1 MGRIL
6 AIDYGRKRC
15 GIAVSDPLKIIAN
28 GLKTVATHDLDAFF
42 ELYFKEEKVDLVVM
56 GLPRQLNNE
65 PSEAMRYIEPY
76 VRKFK
81 KKYPDI
87 PLVYSDERFTSVLA
101 HRAMLEG
108 GLKKK
113 DRRNKALAD
122 EVSATILL
130 QDYMEYNK

>member
-15 GIAVSDPLKIIAN
+15 GIAVSDPLKLIAN
-28 GLKTVATHDLDAFF
+28 GLKTVATQDLDAFF
-42 ELYFKEEKVDLVVM
+42 EQYLNVEKIDLVVM
-56 GLPRQLNNE
+56 GLPKQLNNK
-65 PSEAMRYIEPY
+65 PSEAMSYIEPY

-113 DRRNKALAD
+113 DRQNKALAD